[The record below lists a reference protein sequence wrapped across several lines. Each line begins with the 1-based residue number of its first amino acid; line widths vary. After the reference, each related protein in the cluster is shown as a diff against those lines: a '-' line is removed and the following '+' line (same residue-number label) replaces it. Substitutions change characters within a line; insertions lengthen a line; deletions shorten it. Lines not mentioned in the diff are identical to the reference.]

1 MNKIKTLIVDDEP
14 ISQKHLTSI
23 LQQYCPDLQV
33 VNVASDAD
41 EALEKIL
48 MEKPALVFL
57 DIELG
62 GESGFDVLKKCAN
75 KNFEV
80 IFVTAHNQFGIDA
93 VKAHAFDYILKPI
106 NKVELLLSVENVVQL
121 IRSKTNTQA
130 ISKEK
135 TSSRMSIPTME
146 GITFIELNDIMFIE
160 AEGRYSKFYLTNNS
174 KVVASKNMGEFEVE
188 LEHKGFARIH
198 HSYMVNLHFVEK
210 YIKGRGGYVVLK
222 NGKTLEVSI
231 RKKDDFFDK
240 LEEA

>member
-1 MNKIKTLIVDDEP
+1 
-14 ISQKHLTSI
+14 
-23 LQQYCPDLQV
+23 
-33 VNVASDAD
+33 
-41 EALEKIL
+41 
-48 MEKPALVFL
+48 
-57 DIELG
+57 
-62 GESGFDVLKKCAN
+62 
-75 KNFEV
+75 
-80 IFVTAHNQFGIDA
+80 
-93 VKAHAFDYILKPI
+93 
-106 NKVELLLSVENVVQL
+106 
-121 IRSKTNTQA
+121 
-130 ISKEK
+130 
-135 TSSRMSIPTME
+135 MSIPTME

-174 KVVASKNMGEFEVE
+174 KVVASKNMGEFEAE

>member
-14 ISQKHLTSI
+14 ISQKHLNSI
-23 LQQYCPDLQV
+23 LSQYCPDLDIV
-33 VNVASDAD
+33 GFAGDST
-41 EALEKIL
+41 EALEKIIL
-48 MEKPALVFL
+48 EKPALVFL

-62 GESGFDVLKKCAN
+62 GESGFDVLKKCAS

-106 NKVELLLSVENVVQL
+106 NKVELLLAVENVIKC
-121 IRSKTNTQA
+121 IRATTIPSTPL
-130 ISKEK
+130 KEK
-135 TSSRMSIPTME
+135 SSSRISIPTME

-160 AEGRYSKFYLTNNS
+160 AEGRYSKFYLNNNA
-174 KVVASKNMGEFEVE
+174 KIVASKNIGEFENE

-198 HSYMVNLHFVEK
+198 HSYMVNLYFVEK

-240 LEEA
+240 LEEG